1 MNGVRRNGL
10 ALALA
15 TAGISGVAIF
25 LNSYGVKAFG
35 SSGTYTTAKNAVA
48 ALVLLAV
55 VAVLRR
61 SSDRVALTRPAGA
74 RQWTGLAAVGVI
86 GGSVPFLLFFEGLS
100 RASSTETA
108 FVHKTLVLWVM
119 VLAVPLLGE
128 RVGVLQVA
136 AVGLLLAGQA
146 SLAGGVTAPLHMSWG
161 SGELLVLAAT
171 LCWAVETVV
180 VKRLLSGLS
189 SWTVALAR
197 MVLGSL
203 VLVGWAVVRGA
214 AGGLVQLD
222 AGQLGWVL
230 LTGVILA
237 AYVGT
242 WFAALARAQAVD
254 VTAVLVV
261 AAPITAILSALV
273 DGTDLR
279 PQAAGLTLVVAG
291 AALVAVGMRRRPE
304 RVAVT

>member
-10 ALALA
+10 VLALV
-15 TAGISGVAIF
+15 TAAISGVAVF

-35 SSGTYTTAKNAVA
+35 SSGTYTTAKNTVA

-55 VAVLRR
+55 VGVLRR
-61 SSDRVALTRPAGA
+61 SSDRVLTRPASG
-74 RQWTGLAAVGVI
+74 RQWAGLAAVGVI

-128 RVGVLQVA
+128 RVGLLQVA
-136 AVGLLLAGQA
+136 AVGLLLLGQA
-146 SLAGGVTAPLHMSWG
+146 SLAGGATAPLHMPWG

-180 VKRLLSGLS
+180 VKRLLSDLS
-189 SWTVALAR
+189 SWTVAVAR
-197 MVLGSL
+197 MVLGSV
-203 VLVGWAVVRGA
+203 VLVGWTVVRGE
-214 AGGLVQLD
+214 AGTLVRLD
-222 AGQLGWVL
+222 AGQLWWVL
-230 LTGVILA
+230 LTGVVLA

-261 AAPITAILSALV
+261 AAPITAILSAIV

-279 PQAAGLTLVVAG
+279 PQLAGLTLVVAG
-291 AALVAVGMRRRPE
+291 AALVVLGMRRRPAE
-304 RVAVT
+304 VPVT

>member
-10 ALALA
+10 VLALA
-15 TAGISGVAIF
+15 TAGISGVAVF
-25 LNSYGVKAFG
+25 LNSYGVRAFG

-55 VAVLRR
+55 IAVLRR
-61 SSDRVALTRPAGA
+61 SSDRSALTRPAGA

-171 LCWAVETVV
+171 LCWSVETVV
-180 VKRLLSGLS
+180 VKWLLSGLS

-203 VLVGWAVVRGA
+203 VLVGWAVVRGE

-261 AAPITAILSALV
+261 AAPITAILSAIV

-279 PQAAGLTLVVAG
+279 PQAAGLALVLAG
-291 AALVAVGMRRRPE
+291 AVLVAVGMRRRPE